1 MNTLSITKQELV
13 AILMTKIDERAEKEK
28 EIT

>member
-1 MNTLSITKQELV
+1 MNTLSITKQESV
-13 AILMTKIDERAEKEK
+13 AILMTKIDESAEKEK